1 MDQPMQHPDPIAPT
15 TGKAVAPAP
24 RITRRELVAAYDVV
38 LLDAYGVLLDADGPL
53 PGARDLLAD
62 LRAAGREFY
71 ILTNDAS
78 RTVPETEAAYRRK
91 GLDIPAARIVT
102 SGSLLPGYFA
112 RHALAG
118 CRCAVLGPEGSRQ
131 NVAAA
136 GGVPVDV
143 TADADADV
151 LVVCDETGYPF
162 LETVDAA
169 LSLVWRALDLRR
181 EIHLLLPNPD
191 LIFPKGGGRYGL
203 TAGSIALCLE
213 AALRLRHDVPA
224 APAFRRLGKPHSEMF
239 AEAARRAG
247 GGRMVM
253 IGDQLETDIRGA
265 IDFGIDA
272 ALVGS
277 GVTRPD
283 DPRAW
288 PVRPTFWLPSLA
300 DSGGPGTGDL
310 V

>member
-1 MDQPMQHPDPIAPT
+1 MQHPDPVAPT
-15 TGKAVAPAP
+15 AGPAAAPAP
-24 RITRRELVAAYDVV
+24 RITCRELIATYDVV

-53 PGARDLLAD
+53 PGARALLAD

-91 GLDIPAARIVT
+91 GLDIPAARIIT
-102 SGSLLPGYFA
+102 SGSLLPGYFV

-118 CRCAVLGPEGSRQ
+118 RRCAVLGPEGSRQ

-169 LSLVWRALDLRR
+169 LSLVWRALDRRR

-224 APAFRRLGKPHSEMF
+224 APAFRRLGKPHPEMF

-288 PVRPTFWLPSLA
+288 PVRPTCWLPSLA
-300 DSGGPGTGDL
+300 DPGEPGTGDL

>member
-1 MDQPMQHPDPIAPT
+1 MQHPDPVAPT
-15 TGKAVAPAP
+15 AGPAAAPAP
-24 RITRRELVAAYDVV
+24 RITCRELIATYDVV

-53 PGARDLLAD
+53 PGARALLAD

-91 GLDIPAARIVT
+91 GLDIPAARIIT
-102 SGSLLPGYFA
+102 SGSLLPGYFV

-118 CRCAVLGPEGSRQ
+118 RRCAVLGPEGSRQ

-169 LSLVWRALDLRR
+169 LSLVWRALDRRR

-203 TAGSIALCLE
+203 AAGSIALCLE
-213 AALRLRHDVPA
+213 AALRLRYDVSA
-224 APAFRRLGKPHSEMF
+224 GLAFRRLGKPHPEMF

-247 GGRMVM
+247 GGRMIM

-283 DPRAW
+283 DPRVW
-288 PVRPTFWLPSLA
+288 PVRPTCWLPSLA
-300 DSGGPGTGDL
+300 DPGEPGTGDL

>member
-1 MDQPMQHPDPIAPT
+1 MHGSEHGGTSAGAAP
-15 TGKAVAPAP
+15 GGLRRA
-24 RITRRELVAAYDVV
+24 TRRELIAAYDVL

-53 PGARDLLAD
+53 PGAVELLAD
-62 LRAAGREFY
+62 LRAAGREYY

-78 RTVPETEAAYRRK
+78 RTVSETEAVYRIR

-112 RHALAG
+112 RHGLVG
-118 CRCAVLGPEGSRQ
+118 RRCAVLGPEGSRR

-136 GGVPVDV
+136 GGVPVAV
-143 TADADADV
+143 AADADADV
-151 LVVCDETGYPF
+151 LVVCDETGYHF

-169 LSLVWRALDLRR
+169 LSLVWRALDRGR

-213 AALRLRHDVPA
+213 AALRLRHDATA
-224 APAFRRLGKPHSEMF
+224 APAFRRLGKPHPEMF

-277 GVTRPD
+277 GVTRTC

-288 PVRPTFWLPSLA
+288 PVRPTCWLPSLA
-300 DSGGPGTGDL
+300 DADGAGPGDL
-310 V
+310 L